1 MSKASLYDKI
11 YELKAINSLSKHEQ
25 LVQGI
30 INAIDAN
37 LIQKDDKLPSINQ
50 MVAELGFARKTI
62 VKAYEELKDR
72 GIVESKK
79 LKGYF
84 VVSEETQQVLKVA
97 LILYAFHMFQ
107 EDFYN
112 TFRER
117 LGPNVQLDVFFHHNN
132 PEIFETILSN
142 IDKKYGMYVVAP
154 IQSKL
159 IQERLRKISPEK
171 LLIVDRYVPLGEKYS
186 YITQEFEK
194 TTFDKLDKLYPDLKR
209 FDELVLFYRP
219 DADYPIGILKGFERF
234 VASRELKASVL
245 PRYTESSLKKG
256 VAYIFISDTSLF
268 QLLKDVNA
276 SDWELGKEIG
286 IITHNDSPV
295 KEIIAGGITTISTD
309 FNQMATLAA
318 DSVNNRTSIKKVL
331 PSILIKRNSL

>member
-1 MSKASLYDKI
+1 MSQLSLYDKI
-11 YELKAINSLSKHEQ
+11 YELKSYNSLSKHEQ

-37 LIQKDDKLPSINQ
+37 IIQKDDKLPSINQ

-117 LGPNVQLDVFFHHNN
+117 LGPNIQLDVFFHHNN
-132 PEIFETILSN
+132 PEIFETILGN

-159 IQERLRKISPEK
+159 IQDRLKQIAPEK
-171 LLIVDRYVPLGEKYS
+171 LLIVDRYLSLGERYS
-186 YITQEFEK
+186 FITQEFEN
-194 TTFDKLDKLYPDLKR
+194 TTFDRLEQLKPELQQ
-209 FDELVLFYRP
+209 FDELVLFYRA
-219 DADYPIGILKGFERF
+219 DADYPKGILKGFERF
-234 VASRELKASVL
+234 VEVHKFPARVV
-245 PRYTESSLKKG
+245 PRYDEGALEKG
-256 VAYIFISDTSLF
+256 KAYIFISDTSLF
-268 QLLKDVNA
+268 RFLKDVQLNKFV
-276 SDWELGKEIG
+276 LGKDVG
-286 IITHNDSPV
+286 IIAHNDSPV
-295 KEIIAGGITTISTD
+295 KEIIAGGITTISAD
-309 FNQMATLAA
+309 FKQMATLAA
-318 DSVNNRTSIKKVL
+318 NAVNNRTPIQEVL
-331 PSILIKRNSL
+331 SSTLIQRNSL